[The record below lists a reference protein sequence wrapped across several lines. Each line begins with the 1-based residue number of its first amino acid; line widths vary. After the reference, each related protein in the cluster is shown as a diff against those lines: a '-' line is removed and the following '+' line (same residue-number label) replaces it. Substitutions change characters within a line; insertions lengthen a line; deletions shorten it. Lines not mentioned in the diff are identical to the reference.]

1 MRNPVR
7 NKRRTLALL
16 ATLVALLLG
25 ALEMRAQTDDYQVP
39 WFTVDCGGG
48 TRTAFGDYQLGG
60 TIGQPDAGSA
70 AGGIYTVNG
79 GFWALASPEA
89 QAIFGDGFETGD
101 VSLWTLATG
110 AVE

>member
-70 AGGIYTVNG
+70 AGGIYTVTG
-79 GFWALASPEA
+79 GFWALVSPEA
-89 QAIFGDGFETGD
+89 QALFGDSFETGD
-101 VSLWTLATG
+101 AATWSQVAG
-110 AVE
+110 VDE